1 MIYNVYL
8 ICSEFEGRKLYK
20 IGYTRRPIE
29 KRIKE
34 IKTGNG
40 SDIYL
45 IESFKSQWG
54 TKIEAQLH
62 RQFNHR
68 KVNGEWF
75 DLVDDEVKSFGKR
88 CKLTHDMLELITTDN
103 TYYLDT
109 GRLF

>member
-1 MIYNVYL
+1 MTYNVYL
-8 ICSEFEGRKLYK
+8 ICSEFEGRRLYK
-20 IGYTRRPIE
+20 IGYTKRPIE

-45 IESFKSQWG
+45 VESFKSIWG

-62 RQFNHR
+62 KFFKLK
-68 KVNGEWF
+68 KVSGEWF
-75 DLVDDEVKSFGKR
+75 DLTEDDIKTFTER
-88 CKLTHDMLELITTDN
+88 CQLSHDMLELITTSN

>member
-1 MIYNVYL
+1 MYNVYL
-8 ICSEFEGRKLYK
+8 ICAEFESRRLYK

-40 SDIYL
+40 HEIYL
-45 IESFKSQWG
+45 ISSFKSKWG

-62 RQFNHR
+62 RTYKSK

-75 DLVDDEVKSFGKR
+75 DLTDDDVKVFNEK
-88 CKLTHDMLELITTDN
+88 CKFTHDMIELITTKN
-103 TYYLDT
+103 TYYLET
-109 GRLF
+109 GKLY

>member
-1 MIYNVYL
+1 MVYNVYL

-45 IESFKSQWG
+45 VESFKSIWG
-54 TKIEAQLH
+54 TKIEANLH
-62 RQFNHR
+62 RFYKSK

-75 DLVDDEVKSFGKR
+75 DLKDSDVETFLER
-88 CKLTHDMLELITTDN
+88 CKLTHNTFELISKNN

-109 GRLF
+109 GKLF

>member
-8 ICSEFEGRKLYK
+8 ICSEFEGRRLYK

-45 IESFKSQWG
+45 VESFKSKWG
-54 TKIEAQLH
+54 TKIESQLH
-62 RQFNHR
+62 RFFKSK

-75 DLVDDEVKSFGKR
+75 DLSPEEVKSFGDR
-88 CKLTHDMLELITTDN
+88 CRQSHDMIELITTNN

>member
-34 IKTGNG
+34 IRTGNG

-45 IESFKSQWG
+45 IDSFQSVWG
-54 TKIEAQLH
+54 TKIESNLH
-62 RQFNHR
+62 KQFKIK

-75 DLVDDEVKSFGKR
+75 DLTDDDVSSFRNR
-88 CKLTHDMLELITTDN
+88 CKSSHDILELITKDN
-103 TYYLDT
+103 TYYLET
-109 GRLF
+109 GKLY

>member
-34 IKTGNG
+34 IRTGNG

-45 IESFKSQWG
+45 IDSFQSIWG
-54 TKIEAQLH
+54 TKIESNLH
-62 RQFNHR
+62 RQFKSK

-75 DLVDDEVKSFGKR
+75 DLTDDDVSSFFSR
-88 CKLTHDMLELITTDN
+88 CKSSHDMLELITKDN
-103 TYYLDT
+103 TYYLET
-109 GRLF
+109 GKLY

>member
-8 ICSEFEGRKLYK
+8 ICSEFEGRRLYK

-45 IESFKSQWG
+45 VDSFKSKWG
-54 TKIEAQLH
+54 TKIESQLH
-62 RQFNHR
+62 RFFKSR

-75 DLVDDEVKSFGKR
+75 DLRDEDINSFLER
-88 CKLTHDMLELITTDN
+88 CKSTHDMLELITTNN
-103 TYYLDT
+103 TYYLET

>member
-1 MIYNVYL
+1 MTYNVYL

-62 RQFNHR
+62 KFFKSK

-75 DLVDDEVKSFGKR
+75 DLTESEVKSFKER
-88 CKLTHDMLELITTDN
+88 CKLSHDMLELITTSN